1 VADPEVIV
9 GAVDLHIP
17 EDVIRSLR
25 LPSAEVEDELRR
37 DVGLYARGALSVGK
51 SAEFAG
57 VSRREFETM
66 LGERKIRRQYDE
78 ESLAEDLDYAE
89 GDR

>member
-17 EDVIRSLR
+17 EDVTRSLR
-25 LPSAEVEDELRR
+25 LPSEEVEDELRR
-37 DVGLYARGALSVGK
+37 DVVLYARGALSVGK
-51 SAEFAG
+51 AAEFAG

-78 ESLAEDLDYAE
+78 DSLAEDLDYAE